1 VVVNLV
7 NLETNIYNKDP
18 KNFLH
23 VCVMYIRYMNVVHT
37 TEKSDYLY
45 VPGVQVK

>member
-1 VVVNLV
+1 M
-7 NLETNIYNKDP
+7 
-18 KNFLH
+18 
-23 VCVMYIRYMNVVHT
+23 CVMYISTYMNVVQT